1 MNLRSIVVSV
11 FLPAIIP
18 LAATA
23 QSPPKVR
30 TKTKLEPPPL
40 ESALAIPTRSTDGV
54 ISSVLAVNPEIPLGP
69 SDVLKGYE
77 TGMTAIAERVSAELA
92 SISQAARLGHIT
104 RDQAEYLTQERYQLA
119 AMQYQVLATLHDS
132 LAHEMIQASARSHA
146 PPGNN
151 ADTIVVVQPPLGIE
165 GKSR

>member
-1 MNLRSIVVSV
+1 MNLRSIVVAV

-23 QSPPKVR
+23 QSPQKLR
-30 TKTKLEPPPL
+30 TKAKFETSPL
-40 ESALAIPTRSTDGV
+40 ESALAIPSRSTDEV
-54 ISSVLAVNPEIPLGP
+54 ISSLLAVKPEIPLGP

-77 TGMTAIAERVSAELA
+77 RGMTAIAERVSAELA
-92 SISQAARLGHIT
+92 SISQAVRLGHIT

-119 AMQYQVLATLHDS
+119 VMQYQVLATLHDS
-132 LAHEMIQASARSHA
+132 LAQEMIQASARSHA
-146 PPGNN
+146 PPEDN
-151 ADTIVVVQPPLGIE
+151 AGTMVAVQPQLAGG